1 MDHLIGYTLYP
12 DGQDEH
18 RSHADGIDVMDP
30 IIGRLKQLS
39 CPKIRISC
47 RTAEW
52 HGGKDLSALS
62 VVSINTPVVLLDL
75 QPFTQVETLRVL
87 EDWEDF
93 VEEARE
99 HGLDEFLLNPQDFQL
114 LHEFYKEKNSWPK
127 NRSELMDGSC
137 KALLIELNEAHSTAI
152 DDWITDRAL
161 ERASNYLFAVLLL
174 SNVSGISTKHTFSNK
189 AFPSIQSLDGDL
201 YAMTGATRRRVLKS
215 AGENR

>member
-75 QPFTQVETLRVL
+75 QPFTQEETLRVL
-87 EDWEDF
+87 EDGEDF
-93 VEEARE
+93 VEGARE
-99 HGLDEFLLNPQDFQL
+99 HGPD
-114 LHEFYKEKNSWPK
+114 EFYKEKNSWPK

-152 DDWITDRAL
+152 DDWVTDRAL

-189 AFPSIQSLDGDL
+189 AFPSIKSLDGDL
-201 YAMTGATRRRVLKS
+201 YAMTGATRRRVFKS
-215 AGENR
+215 AGEIR